1 VSIIGRMPCVQI
13 PLHNRSFMLTYRQT
27 LGCFRPICFAS
38 NLFLTIPR
46 FVCSVS
52 TTTHGQTIKHPYHVH
67 LLVSLLAR
75 SLFPGP
81 SWFLYLFVSS
91 AKWVTSRPNH
101 PFLLSHSFHSISP
114 PSSIPPSSTS
124 TQQHCV
130 ININISG
137 KHAHKNVPL
146 GFVLNDAFAEG
157 VTYFPESTKD

>member
-1 VSIIGRMPCVQI
+1 MPCVQI